1 MKYLI
6 QSPHTKQEC
15 LRELD
20 EISAKGQKA
29 LGQFFWGCGQGD
41 HTGYTIVDA
50 KTEGEAKALVPDFI
64 REKAKIVELIQFSP
78 EQIRSMHKAA

>member
-20 EISAKGQKA
+20 EISAKGQKT

-41 HTGYTIVDA
+41 HTGYAIVDA
-50 KTEGEAKALVPDFI
+50 KSAGEARGLVPEFI
-64 REKAKIVELIQFSP
+64 REKASIIELVQFSP
-78 EQIRSMHKAA
+78 EQIKSLHKAA

>member
-6 QSPHTKQEC
+6 QSPHTKEEC

-20 EISAKGQKA
+20 ELSAKGQKT
-29 LGQFFWGCGQGD
+29 LGQFFWGCSQGD
-41 HTGYTIVDA
+41 HTGYAIVDA
-50 KTEGEAKALVPDFI
+50 KSAVEAKRLVPDFI
-64 REKAKIVELIQFSP
+64 SSKARVIELVQFST